1 MFDPGRHRCV
11 LFDVDGTIA
20 ETEGQAHL
28 PAFNRALEDAGLPWR
43 WTRDDYKRLLKT
55 AGGFERLLRFAQ
67 ESGNDP
73 EVLADALK
81 KVHVAKNKHFAEI
94 LASGKVQAREGFAE
108 LVLALARNN
117 IAWGVVTT
125 TSRANW
131 QALWEHSLKPL
142 HLPPPV
148 VTVVGEDVA
157 EKKPDPEAYQLALD
171 RLRLTARQA
180 CAIEDSRNGMI
191 AARMAG
197 LPVAIVRSEFFGD
210 ERFDEAAVVVDELT
224 ALIDVLEDAARTVR
238 SA

>member
-1 MFDPGRHRCV
+1 MFTPGRHRCV

-28 PAFNRALEDAGLPWR
+28 PAFNRALEEAGLSWR
-43 WTRDDYKRLLKT
+43 WSRDDYKRLLKT
-55 AGGFERLLRFAQ
+55 AGGFERLQRYAQ
-67 ESGNDP
+67 ERGDDP
-73 EVLADALK
+73 DAMAEQLK
-81 KVHVAKNKHFAEI
+81 AIHREKNRHFADI
-94 LASGKVQAREGFAE
+94 LASGKVQARQGFAE
-108 LVLALARNN
+108 LVMALARNN

-131 QALWEHSLKPL
+131 QALWTHSLSPL
-142 HLPPPV
+142 HLPPPITV
-148 VTVVGEDVA
+148 VVGEDVS

-171 RLRLTARQA
+171 RLRLSARQA

-210 ERFDEAAVVVDELT
+210 ERFDEAAVIADELSEM
-224 ALIDVLEDAARTVR
+224 LPLLEQMMPLPT
-238 SA
+238 